1 MFSKDFPL
9 IFWSVI
15 HISQIAN
22 SDFEST
28 INSLRCRISV
38 KTGQIYKKNTQTRK
52 TS

>member
-22 SDFEST
+22 SDSEST
-28 INSLRCRISV
+28 INSLRCRVSV